1 MKESALYK
9 LLRARLTEVSLNRL
23 ETRVALGM
31 PDCLAAL
38 PTGQWVTLELK
49 VVASGRKIRLSPH
62 QVAFHVRHAHMP
74 SWIVVQYWPPG
85 TARAPDSILLLY
97 HGSQAQALLDTGI
110 DTPAVLRERWRDVDW
125 QALVVKLANN
135 RSDWPTISRIPQQ
148 LVNLANRW
156 LDYTTSI

>member
-1 MKESALYK
+1 VPKESALYK
-9 LLRARLTEVSLNRL
+9 LLRARLAEVSLNRL

-38 PTGQWVTLELK
+38 PTGQWITLELK

-62 QVAFHVRHAHMP
+62 QVAFHVRHAQMP

-135 RSDWPTISRIPQQ
+135 RSDWPTIGQIGQQ
-148 LVNLANRW
+148 
-156 LDYTTSI
+156 

>member
-1 MKESALYK
+1 VPKESALYSS
-9 LLRARLTEVSLNRL
+9 LRARLTDVSIMRV

-38 PTGQWVTLELK
+38 PCGRWVTLELK

-74 SWIVVQYWPPG
+74 SWILVQYWPPG
-85 TARAPDSILLLY
+85 TARTPDSTLLVY
-97 HGSQAQALLDTGI
+97 SAAQAQSLIETGI

-125 QALVVKLANN
+125 TALVALLG
-135 RSDWPTISRIPQQ
+135 SDR
-148 LVNLANRW
+148 
-156 LDYTTSI
+156 

>member
-1 MKESALYK
+1 MPKESALYK
-9 LLRARLTEVSLNRL
+9 LLRARLAEVSLNRL

-38 PTGQWVTLELK
+38 PTGQWITLELK

-62 QVAFHVRHAHMP
+62 QVAFHVRHAQMP

-125 QALVVKLANN
+125 PAMIQRLATPAHV
-135 RSDWPTISRIPQQ
+135 SGH
-148 LVNLANRW
+148 
-156 LDYTTSI
+156 

>member
-1 MKESALYK
+1 VAQNESTLYK
-9 LLRARLTEVSLNRL
+9 ALRDRLTSVSLMRV

-38 PTGQWVTLELK
+38 PCGRWVTLELK

-62 QVAFHVRHAHMP
+62 QIAFHIRHAHMP

-85 TARAPDSILLLY
+85 TARSPDSILLLY
-97 HGSQAQALLDTGI
+97 RAAQAQSLTETGV

-125 QALVVKLANN
+125 PAMAELLAAA
-135 RSDWPTISRIPQQ
+135 PT
-148 LVNLANRW
+148 
-156 LDYTTSI
+156 D

>member
-1 MKESALYK
+1 VPKESALYK
-9 LLRARLTEVSLNRL
+9 LLRARLAEVSLNRL

-62 QVAFHVRHAHMP
+62 QVAFHVRHAQMP

-135 RSDWPTISRIPQQ
+135 RSDWPTIGQIGQQ
-148 LVNLANRW
+148 
-156 LDYTTSI
+156 

>member
-1 MKESALYK
+1 MAQKESTLYK
-9 LLRARLTEVSLNRL
+9 ALRDRLTSVSLMRV

-38 PTGQWVTLELK
+38 PCGRWVTLELK

-74 SWIVVQYWPPG
+74 SWILVQYWPPG

-97 HGSQAQALLDTGI
+97 RAAQAQSLTETGV

-125 QALVVKLANN
+125 PAMAELLAAA
-135 RSDWPTISRIPQQ
+135 PT
-148 LVNLANRW
+148 
-156 LDYTTSI
+156 D